1 MKRPD
6 GCHDPYN
13 RRPPYAPDLE
23 ALVSHSPTPAL
34 RERLG
39 TWIESPPIQNA
50 IIAIIMFNAVTLGL
64 ETSTFVQ
71 DRAGGLLLRVEQVVL
86 AIFVIEIGIKLYAFR
101 LRFFTS
107 GWNVFDFVI
116 VGIALLPA
124 SGPLAI
130 LRAFRILRILR
141 LVTKIA
147 RLRHLVESLI
157 RALPSIGWIV
167 VLMLMVFYI
176 FAVMGTKLFGE
187 QFPEYF
193 GHLGAS
199 LYSLFQVMTLESW
212 SQGISRPI
220 MSELPYAWV
229 YFLTFILITVFTVLN
244 LFIGIIV
251 NTMQEKHF
259 EEEERRRSEVEDRA
273 HSEREEMLDLLR
285 EMSIK
290 VARLE
295 ARLDGGD
302 PARTEPQQHR

>member
-1 MKRPD
+1 MRHRV
-6 GCHDPYN
+6 G
-13 RRPPYAPDLE
+13 A
-23 ALVSHSPTPAL
+23 
-34 RERLG
+34 
-39 TWIESPPIQNA
+39 WIESSRIQNL
-50 IIAIIMFNAVTLGL
+50 IIAVIMINAVTLGL
-64 ETSTFVQ
+64 ETSTVVQ
-71 DRAGGLLLRVEQVVL
+71 QHAGGLLIRIEQLVL
-86 AIFVIEIGIKLYAFR
+86 TIFVVEILVKLYAFR

-116 VGIALLPA
+116 VAIALVPA

-141 LVTKIA
+141 LVTKVG
-147 RLRHLVESLI
+147 RLRHLVESLL

-187 QFPEYF
+187 SFPEYF

-212 SQGISRPI
+212 SQSISRPV
-220 MSELPYAWV
+220 MAHYPHAWI
-229 YFLTFILITVFTVLN
+229 YFLSFILITVFTVLN

-259 EEEERRRSEVEDRA
+259 EEEEQRRSAMEDRA
-273 HSEREEMLDLLR
+273 HSEREEMLMLLR
-285 EMSIK
+285 AMSD
-290 VARLE
+290 
-295 ARLDGGD
+295 RLDALQDHIDAGSR
-302 PARTEPQQHR
+302 ASAENLSRH

>member
-1 MKRPD
+1 MSR
-6 GCHDPYN
+6 
-13 RRPPYAPDLE
+13 
-23 ALVSHSPTPAL
+23 SPGPTLHERVGL

-39 TWIESPPIQNA
+39 TWIESPPIQNV
-50 IIAIIMFNAVTLGL
+50 IIAIIVLNAISLGL

-71 DRAGGLLLRVEQVVL
+71 DRAGWLLLRVEQLVL
-86 AIFVIEIGIKLYAFR
+86 AIFVVEIAIKLYAFR
-101 LRFFTS
+101 LSFFKS

-116 VGIALLPA
+116 VGISLLPA

-141 LVTKIA
+141 LLTKIA

-167 VLMLMVFYI
+167 VLLLMVFYI

-187 QFPEYF
+187 QFPTYF

-199 LYSLFQVMTLESW
+199 LYTLFQVMTLESW
-212 SQGISRPI
+212 SHGISRPV
-220 MSELPYAWV
+220 MAEFPYAWI
-229 YFLTFILITVFTVLN
+229 YFFTFILITVFTVLN

-259 EEEERRRSEVEDRA
+259 EDDEQRRKDSEQQA
-273 HSEREEMLDLLR
+273 HAEREEMLLLLR
-285 EMSIK
+285 EMSGK
-290 VARLE
+290 VRNLE
-295 ARLDGGD
+295 ARINTSDEASAQRADQAGRT
-302 PARTEPQQHR
+302 PAEQELGPEG

>member
-1 MKRPD
+1 MASSNNVP
-6 GCHDPYN
+6 
-13 RRPPYAPDLE
+13 
-23 ALVSHSPTPAL
+23 L

-39 TWIESPPIQNA
+39 AWIESPRIQAA
-50 IIAIIMFNAVTLGL
+50 IIAVIMFNAVTLGL

-71 DRAGGLLLRVEQVVL
+71 RHAGGLLLRVEQLVL
-86 AIFVIEIGIKLYAFR
+86 TIFVIEILLKLYAFR

-116 VGIALLPA
+116 VGIALIPA

-141 LVTKIA
+141 LVTKVD
-147 RLRHLVESLI
+147 RLRHLVESLL

-176 FAVMGTKLFGE
+176 FGVMGTKLFADS
-187 QFPEYF
+187 FPQYF

-212 SQGISRPI
+212 SQSISRPV
-220 MSELPYAWV
+220 MATYPYAWV
-229 YFLTFILITVFTVLN
+229 YFLSFILITVFTVLN

-259 EEEERRRSEVEDRA
+259 EEEELRRNAVEGRA
-273 HSEREEMLDLLR
+273 HAEREEMLELLR
-285 EMSIK
+285 DVSAR
-290 VARLE
+290 VRRLE
-295 ARLDGGD
+295 EESSAGRN
-302 PARTEPQQHR
+302 

>member
-1 MKRPD
+1 M
-6 GCHDPYN
+6 
-13 RRPPYAPDLE
+13 APKT
-23 ALVSHSPTPAL
+23 HIPL

-39 TWIESPPIQNA
+39 NWIESPRIQAA
-50 IIAIIMFNAVTLGL
+50 IIAVISINAVTLGL
-64 ETSTFVQ
+64 ETSTVVQ
-71 DRAGGLLLRVEQVVL
+71 RHAGTLLLRVEQIVL
-86 AIFVIEIGIKLYAFR
+86 TIFVVEILLKLYAFR

-116 VGIALLPA
+116 VAIALIPA

-141 LVTKIA
+141 LVTKVA
-147 RLRHLVESLI
+147 RLRHLVESLL

-176 FAVMGTKLFGE
+176 YAVMGTKMFAAS
-187 QFPEYF
+187 FPEFF

-212 SQGISRPI
+212 SEAISRPV
-220 MSELPYAWV
+220 MDAYPYAWL
-229 YFLTFILITVFTVLN
+229 YFLSFILISVFTVLN

-259 EEEERRRSEVEDRA
+259 EEEEIKRNEIEGRA
-273 HSEREEMLDLLR
+273 HAEREEMLQLLR
-285 EMSIK
+285 ELTGK
-290 VARLE
+290 VERLE
-295 ARLDGGD
+295 ARVVGRSERVG
-302 PARTEPQQHR
+302 R

>member
-1 MKRPD
+1 MSR
-6 GCHDPYN
+6 
-13 RRPPYAPDLE
+13 
-23 ALVSHSPTPAL
+23 STTHSL
-34 RERLG
+34 RERVG
-39 TWIESPPIQNA
+39 SWIESTPIQNV
-50 IIAIIMFNAVTLGL
+50 IIAIIVFNAVTLGV
-64 ETSTFVQ
+64 ETSVFVQ
-71 DRAGGLLLRVEQVVL
+71 ERAGTVLLRVEQVVL
-86 AIFVIEIGIKLYAFR
+86 TIFVIEIAIKLYAFR

-116 VGIALLPA
+116 VGIALVPA

-176 FAVMGTKLFGE
+176 FGVMGTKLFGE
-187 QFPEYF
+187 QFPDYF

-220 MSELPYAWV
+220 MAEIPYAWV

-259 EEEERRRSEVEDRA
+259 EEEEQRRSEMEARA
-273 HSEREEMLDLLR
+273 HTEREEMLSLLR
-285 EMSIK
+285 EMSVKIHDIESHFDGAGK
-290 VARLE
+290 ARQ
-295 ARLDGGD
+295 A
-302 PARTEPQQHR
+302 PAEQG

>member
-1 MKRPD
+1 MASSNNVP
-6 GCHDPYN
+6 
-13 RRPPYAPDLE
+13 
-23 ALVSHSPTPAL
+23 L

-39 TWIESPPIQNA
+39 AWIESPRIQAA
-50 IIAIIMFNAVTLGL
+50 IIAVIMFNAVTLGL

-71 DRAGGLLLRVEQVVL
+71 RHAGGLLLRVEQLVL
-86 AIFVIEIGIKLYAFR
+86 TIFVIEILLKLYAFR

-116 VGIALLPA
+116 VGIALIPA

-141 LVTKIA
+141 LVTKVD
-147 RLRHLVESLI
+147 RLRHLVESLL

-176 FAVMGTKLFGE
+176 FGVMGTKLFADS
-187 QFPEYF
+187 FPQYF

-212 SQGISRPI
+212 SQSISRPV
-220 MSELPYAWV
+220 MATYPYAWV
-229 YFLTFILITVFTVLN
+229 YFLSFILITVFTVLN

-259 EEEERRRSEVEDRA
+259 EEEELRRSAVEGRA
-273 HSEREEMLDLLR
+273 HAEREEMLELLR
-285 EMSIK
+285 DVSAR
-290 VARLE
+290 VRRLE
-295 ARLDGGD
+295 EGSSAGRN
-302 PARTEPQQHR
+302 

>member
-1 MKRPD
+1 MASSNNVP
-6 GCHDPYN
+6 
-13 RRPPYAPDLE
+13 
-23 ALVSHSPTPAL
+23 L

-39 TWIESPPIQNA
+39 AWIESPRIQAA
-50 IIAIIMFNAVTLGL
+50 IIAVIMFNAVTLGL

-71 DRAGGLLLRVEQVVL
+71 RHAGGLLLRVEQLVL
-86 AIFVIEIGIKLYAFR
+86 TIFVIEILLKLYAFR

-116 VGIALLPA
+116 VGIALIPA

-141 LVTKIA
+141 LVTKVD
-147 RLRHLVESLI
+147 RLRHLVESLL

-176 FAVMGTKLFGE
+176 FGVMGTKLFADS
-187 QFPEYF
+187 FPQYF

-212 SQGISRPI
+212 SQSISRPV
-220 MSELPYAWV
+220 MATYPYAWV
-229 YFLTFILITVFTVLN
+229 YFLSFILITVFTVLN

-259 EEEERRRSEVEDRA
+259 EEEELRRSAVEGRA
-273 HSEREEMLDLLR
+273 HAEREEMLELLR
-285 EMSIK
+285 DVSAR
-290 VARLE
+290 VRRLE
-295 ARLDGGD
+295 EESSAGRN
-302 PARTEPQQHR
+302 

>member
-1 MKRPD
+1 MSPRQDASIRIIAGRCQPLTWK
-6 GCHDPYN
+6 
-13 RRPPYAPDLE
+13 PP
-23 ALVSHSPTPAL
+23 VSSSPTTTL

-39 TWIESPPIQNA
+39 TWIESTPIQNA
-50 IIAIIMFNAVTLGL
+50 IIAIIIFNAITLGL

-86 AIFVIEIGIKLYAFR
+86 AIFVVEIGIKLYAFR

-116 VGIALLPA
+116 VGVALVPA

-141 LVTKIA
+141 LVTKID

-176 FAVMGTKLFGE
+176 FGVMGTKLFGE
-187 QFPEYF
+187 QFPDYF

-199 LYSLFQVMTLESW
+199 LYSLFQIMTLESW
-212 SQGISRPI
+212 SQSIARPV
-220 MSELPYAWV
+220 MAEMPFAWI
-229 YFLTFILITVFTVLN
+229 YFLSFILITVFTVLN

-259 EEEERRRSEVEDRA
+259 EEEELRRSQMEERA
-273 HSEREEMLDLLR
+273 HSEREEMLLLLR
-285 EMSIK
+285 EMSNKIH
-290 VARLE
+290 RMESLQYGTGQGDE
-295 ARLDGGD
+295 AR
-302 PARTEPQQHR
+302 PQQG

>member
-1 MKRPD
+1 M
-6 GCHDPYN
+6 
-13 RRPPYAPDLE
+13 
-23 ALVSHSPTPAL
+23 SSSPTPSSL
-34 RERLG
+34 RERVG
-39 TWIESPPIQNA
+39 AWIESTPIQNL
-50 IIAIIMFNAVTLGL
+50 IIAIIMFNAITLGL
-64 ETSTFVQ
+64 ETSNFVQ
-71 DRAGGLLLRVEQVVL
+71 ARAGGLLLWVEQIVL
-86 AIFVIEIGIKLYAFR
+86 TIFVIEIAIKLYAFR

-116 VGIALLPA
+116 VGIALVPA

-187 QFPEYF
+187 QFPAYF

-220 MSELPYAWV
+220 MAEIPYAWI

-259 EEEERRRSEVEDRA
+259 EEEEMRRSQMEERA
-273 HSEREEMLDLLR
+273 HSEREEMLLLLR
-285 EMSIK
+285 EMSVK
-290 VARLE
+290 VDRLE
-295 ARLDGGD
+295 AQLDGTDGHGQTL
-302 PARTEPQQHR
+302 PERG

>member
-1 MKRPD
+1 M
-6 GCHDPYN
+6 
-13 RRPPYAPDLE
+13 PP
-23 ALVSHSPTPAL
+23 VSSSPTPTLRPSL
-34 RERLG
+34 RERVG
-39 TWIESPPIQNA
+39 NWIESTPIQNA
-50 IIAIIMFNAVTLGL
+50 IIAIIMLNAITLGL

-71 DRAGGLLLRVEQVVL
+71 ARAGGLLLRVEQVVL
-86 AIFVIEIGIKLYAFR
+86 AIFVVEIAIKLYAFR

-116 VGIALLPA
+116 VGIALVPA

-176 FAVMGTKLFGE
+176 FGVMGTKLFGE
-187 QFPEYF
+187 QFPAYF

-199 LYSLFQVMTLESW
+199 LYSLFQIMTLESW
-212 SQGISRPI
+212 SQGIARPV
-220 MSELPYAWV
+220 MAEFPFAWL
-229 YFLTFILITVFTVLN
+229 YFLSFILITVFTVLN

-259 EEEERRRSEVEDRA
+259 EEEELRRSEMESRA
-273 HSEREEMLDLLR
+273 HQERKEMLALLR
-285 EMSIK
+285 EMSAK
-290 VARLE
+290 VHNLESRL
-295 ARLDGGD
+295 
-302 PARTEPQQHR
+302 TEPGHGSQLPSEQR

>member
-1 MKRPD
+1 M
-6 GCHDPYN
+6 
-13 RRPPYAPDLE
+13 
-23 ALVSHSPTPAL
+23 SPQPLPSL
-34 RERLG
+34 RQRLG
-39 TWIESPPIQNA
+39 TWIESPPIQNV

-64 ETSTFVQ
+64 ETSNFVQ
-71 DRAGGLLLRVEQVVL
+71 ERAGGLLLRVEQVVL
-86 AIFVIEIGIKLYAFR
+86 TIFVIEIAIKLFAFR

-116 VGIALLPA
+116 VGIALVPA

-187 QFPEYF
+187 QFPDYF

-220 MSELPYAWV
+220 MAEIPYAWI

-259 EEEERRRSEVEDRA
+259 EEEEIRRSQMEERA
-273 HSEREEMLDLLR
+273 HREREEMLQLLKS
-285 EMSIK
+285 MSVK
-290 VARLE
+290 VERLE
-295 ARLDGGD
+295 GLLQTPVEAPTPSPSG
-302 PARTEPQQHR
+302 PEPVQR

>member
-1 MKRPD
+1 MS
-6 GCHDPYN
+6 N
-13 RRPPYAPDLE
+13 SAT
-23 ALVSHSPTPAL
+23 PTL
-34 RERLG
+34 RERVG
-39 TWIESPPIQNA
+39 TWIESPPIQNT
-50 IIAIIMFNAVTLGL
+50 IIAIIILNAITLGL
-64 ETSTFVQ
+64 ETSAFVQ
-71 DRAGGLLLRVEQVVL
+71 DHVGWLLLRVEQTVL
-86 AIFVIEIGIKLYAFR
+86 AIFVLEIAIKLYAFR
-101 LRFFTS
+101 LRFFRS

-116 VGIALLPA
+116 VGIALVPA

-187 QFPEYF
+187 AFPAYF

-199 LYSLFQVMTLESW
+199 LYTLFQVMTLESW
-212 SQGISRPI
+212 SHGISRPV
-220 MSELPYAWV
+220 MAEFPYAWI

-259 EEEERRRSEVEDRA
+259 EEEEQRRSDMESRA
-273 HSEREEMLDLLR
+273 HTEREEMLQLLR
-285 EMSIK
+285 EMSVK
-290 VARLE
+290 VRGLE
-295 ARLDGGD
+295 ARLNGSDQPR
-302 PARTEPQQHR
+302 PASPEEDRGPGS

>member
-1 MKRPD
+1 MSP
-6 GCHDPYN
+6 
-13 RRPPYAPDLE
+13 L
-23 ALVSHSPTPAL
+23 PTPTL

-39 TWIESPPIQNA
+39 DWIESPPIQNV
-50 IIAIIMFNAVTLGL
+50 IIGVILFNAVTLGL
-64 ETSTFVQ
+64 ETSSFVQ
-71 DRAGGLLLRVEQVVL
+71 DRAGWLLLRVEQAVL
-86 AIFVIEIGIKLYAFR
+86 ALFVLEIAIKLYAFR
-101 LRFFTS
+101 LRFFRS

-116 VGIALLPA
+116 VGIALVPA

-167 VLMLMVFYI
+167 VLLLMVFYI

-187 QFPEYF
+187 QFPAYF

-199 LYSLFQVMTLESW
+199 LYTLFQVMTLESW
-212 SQGISRPI
+212 SHGISRPV
-220 MSELPYAWV
+220 MAEFPYAWI

-259 EEEERRRSEVEDRA
+259 EEDEQHRNDMEQRA
-273 HSEREEMLDLLR
+273 HAEREEMLLLLR
-285 EMSIK
+285 EMS
-290 VARLE
+290 VRLQRVE
-295 ARLDGGD
+295 ARADRAAETPPGPADG
-302 PARTEPQQHR
+302 PERS